1 MTKLIR
7 VKDHTYD
14 ELVKKAKWSDTLDE
28 LIMKLLEQ
36 QGKEVSQ

>member
-14 ELVKKAKWSDTLDE
+14 ELVKMAKWSDTLDE
-28 LIMKLLEQ
+28 LIMKLLEK